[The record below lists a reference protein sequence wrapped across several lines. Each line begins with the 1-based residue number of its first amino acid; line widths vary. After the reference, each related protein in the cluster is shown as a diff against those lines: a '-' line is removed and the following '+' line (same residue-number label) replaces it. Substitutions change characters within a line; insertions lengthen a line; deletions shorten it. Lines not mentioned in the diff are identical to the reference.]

1 MGELLAAAS
10 VNRSHLTTNRHL
22 RHQWAWLVELAHLL
36 RLEDET
42 GQRRQA
48 RQVQQEVQAFLAH
61 LEQQTAGTLKD
72 AHLAQHIV
80 QTIRKRWWGLF
91 ICYRIAGL
99 PATNNAHETF
109 FNQLKHNQRR
119 INGHKSVH
127 DFIVRYGVYAAY
139 LDPQETFEQLLVRLS
154 SVSNEEFQ
162 LARQAW
168 RDSEAPLHKA
178 HRFRCHRARFL
189 KELEA
194 DWEKLTQV

>member
-1 MGELLAAAS
+1 MY
-10 VNRSHLTTNRHL
+10 RSHLTTNRHV
-22 RHQWAWLVELAHLL
+22 RCQWAWLVELAHLL

-42 GQRRQA
+42 GQRHQA
-48 RQVQQEVQAFLAH
+48 RQVKQEVQAFLEH
-61 LEQQTAGTLKD
+61 LEQQTVGTLED
-72 AHLAQHIV
+72 AHIAQHIV

-91 ICYRIAGL
+91 ICYGISGL

-127 DFIVRYGVYAAY
+127 DFVVRYGVYAAY
-139 LDPQETFEQLLVRLS
+139 LDPQETCEQLLVRLS

-168 RDSEAPLHKA
+168 RESEAPLHKA

>member
-1 MGELLAAAS
+1 VGELLAAAS
-10 VNRSHLTTNRHL
+10 RYRSHLTTNRHL
-22 RHQWAWLVELAHLL
+22 CRQRAWLVELARLL

-42 GQRRQA
+42 GQRCQA
-48 RQVQQEVQAFLAH
+48 RQVKQGVQAFLEY
-61 LEQQTAGTLKD
+61 LEQQTVGTLED

-80 QTIRKRWWGLF
+80 HTIRKRWWGLF
-91 ICYRIAGL
+91 ICYGISDL

-109 FNQLKHNQRR
+109 FNQLKHTQRR

-139 LDPQETFEQLLVRLS
+139 LDPQETFAQLLVRLS
-154 SVSNEEFQ
+154 SVRHEEFQ

-194 DWEKLTQV
+194 DWKKLTQV

>member
-1 MGELLAAAS
+1 LGELLAAAS
-10 VNRSHLTTNRHL
+10 VYRHHLTTNRHV
-22 RHQWAWLVELAHLL
+22 RRQWAWLVELARLL

-48 RQVQQEVQAFLAH
+48 RQVKQEVQAFLAH
-61 LEQQTAGTLKD
+61 LEQQTVGTLED
-72 AHLAQHIV
+72 VHIAQHIV
-80 QTIRKRWWGLF
+80 HTIRKRWWGLF
-91 ICYRIAGL
+91 ICYSISGL

-127 DFIVRYGVYAAY
+127 HFIMRYGVYAAY
-139 LDPQETFEQLLVRLS
+139 LDPQETYEQLLVRLS
-154 SVSNEEFQ
+154 SVSHEEFQ

-168 RDSEAPLHKA
+168 RESEAPLHKT

-194 DWEKLTQV
+194 DWEKHKQV

>member
-1 MGELLAAAS
+1 MY
-10 VNRSHLTTNRHL
+10 RSHLTTNRHV
-22 RHQWAWLVELAHLL
+22 RRQRAWLVELAHLL

-48 RQVQQEVQAFLAH
+48 RQVKQEVQAFLEH
-61 LEQQTAGTLKD
+61 LEQQTAGTLED
-72 AHLAQHIV
+72 AHIAQHIV

-91 ICYRIAGL
+91 ICYRISGL
-99 PATNNAHETF
+99 PATNNVHETF
-109 FNQLKHNQRR
+109 FNQLKRNQRR

-154 SVSNEEFQ
+154 SISNEEFQ
-162 LARQAW
+162 SARQAW
-168 RDSEAPLHKA
+168 RESEAPLHKA

-194 DWEKLTQV
+194 EWQKPMQV

>member
-1 MGELLAAAS
+1 LGELLAAAR
-10 VNRSHLTTNRHL
+10 VYWSHLTTHCYL
-22 RHQWAWLVELAHLL
+22 RRQWAWVVELAHLL

-42 GQRRQA
+42 GQRRKA
-48 RQVQQEVQAFLAH
+48 RQVKQEVQAFLEH
-61 LEQQTAGTLKD
+61 LEQETADTLDD
-72 AHLAQHIV
+72 AHIAQHIV

-91 ICYRIAGL
+91 ICYRISGL

-119 INGHKSVH
+119 INGHKSVQA
-127 DFIVRYGVYAAY
+127 FIVRYGVYAAY
-139 LDPQETFEQLLVRLS
+139 LDPQETFEQLLARLS
-154 SVSNEEFQ
+154 PVSNEDFQ

-168 RDSEAPLHKA
+168 RESEASLHKA